1 MKTFE
6 ISGKDVLLWR
16 KKLLLKGGRSVDLDW
31 LLDICGGLRWS
42 TLQKLHVDPSR
53 SLLLDQSLDH
63 LAKLWKQHLDGQ
75 IPLQHLVGRCPWRDF
90 ELDVS
95 PFALIPR
102 QETEI
107 LLDLA
112 LKKVDSKFS
121 GLWADL
127 GTGSGAIA
135 IALARSLPVAIGH
148 AVDCCEDALSL
159 ARGNIKHLAPNAKV
173 SFHLG
178 SWWEPLRPWWGSL
191 SLVLANPP
199 YIPTAVLNNLEPIVR
214 DNEPH
219 LALCGGLDGLNA
231 CRDIVRGS
239 REAMSQGGWL
249 MLEHHYDQSFA
260 VLDLMKDAGLKDIEY
275 QNDLNGIRRFAIG
288 RQP

>member
-6 ISGKDVLLWR
+6 LSGEEFLRWR
-16 KKLLLKGGRSVDLDW
+16 KKLLSKGGRAIDLDW
-31 LLDICGGLRWS
+31 LLDIYGGLRWE
-42 TLQKLHVDPSR
+42 TLQKLRIDPSR
-53 SLLLDQSLDH
+53 SFLLEQSLDH
-63 LAKLWKQHLDGQ
+63 LEKIWIRHLNGQ

-90 ELDVS
+90 ELEVS
-95 PFALIPR
+95 PVALIPR

-112 LKKVDSKFS
+112 LKKFDYKFS

-159 ARGNIKHLAPNAKV
+159 AQKNLRQLAPNSKV
-173 SFHLG
+173 KMHLG
-178 SWWEPLRPWWGSL
+178 HWWEPLRPWWGSF

-199 YIPTAVLNNLEPIVR
+199 YIPTAVLDDLEPIVR
-214 DNEPH
+214 DKEPH

-231 CRDIVRGS
+231 CREIVSGS
-239 REAMSQGGWL
+239 IEAMSNGGWL
-249 MLEHHYDQSFA
+249 MLEHHHDQSDS
-260 VLDLMKDAGLKDIEY
+260 VLDLMKH
-275 QNDLNGIRRFAIG
+275 
-288 RQP
+288 P